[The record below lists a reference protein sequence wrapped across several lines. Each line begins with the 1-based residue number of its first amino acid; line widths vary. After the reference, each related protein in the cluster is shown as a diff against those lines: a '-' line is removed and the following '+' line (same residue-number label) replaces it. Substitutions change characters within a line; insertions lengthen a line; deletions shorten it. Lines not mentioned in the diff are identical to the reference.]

1 MKTRKKR
8 IKLSYIKIR
17 LFFIKIRKIII
28 SYKLRL
34 TKNTKLNFLFNI
46 LLLKLIDSKILI

>member
-34 TKNTKLNFLFNI
+34 TKNTKLNSLFNI